1 MAKIEIEDAK
11 KIALNFTAKMGS
23 VFWTHEIESLKQR
36 ENKWIVKIKSAFL
49 DEIKTVNLEID
60 ADTGKLLSYE
70 KT

>member
-1 MAKIEIEDAK
+1 MVKIEIEDAK
-11 KIALNFTAKMGS
+11 KIALDFTAKMGS
-23 VFWTHEIESLKQR
+23 VFWTQEIESLKQR
-36 ENKWIVKIKSAFL
+36 ENKWIVKIKSTFF